1 MESVIYLMRTTK
13 VSHRKS
19 SVKQVMADVK
29 WTRRNNVFI
38 ISVLAEVQSA
48 VDKLTRLSGKVDRN
62 MLMWKEEQWV
72 GLGR

>member
-1 MESVIYLMRTTK
+1 
-13 VSHRKS
+13 
-19 SVKQVMADVK
+19 MADVK

-62 MLMWKEEQWV
+62 MLMWKEEQGV
-72 GLGR
+72 GPGG